1 MCIRDRIRLEAIAIR
16 LEAIAIGL
24 EAIAIGLE
32 AIANRL
38 EAIASRL
45 EAIAS
50 RLEAI
55 ASRLEAIAS
64 RLEVGWRPSLVGWR
78 PLLGRRFALAQRPL
92 SDAKLQRLQLGSS
105 RQSKTHKPPRHVPPC
120 HCKIQP
126 CHDLMPRSAN
136 SNDMMHLCSK
146 SNVANE

>member
-1 MCIRDRIRLEAIAIR
+1 MASRLEAITSRLEAIACR
-16 LEAIAIGL
+16 LEAMASRSIAS
-24 EAIAIGLE
+24 
-32 AIANRL
+32 RL